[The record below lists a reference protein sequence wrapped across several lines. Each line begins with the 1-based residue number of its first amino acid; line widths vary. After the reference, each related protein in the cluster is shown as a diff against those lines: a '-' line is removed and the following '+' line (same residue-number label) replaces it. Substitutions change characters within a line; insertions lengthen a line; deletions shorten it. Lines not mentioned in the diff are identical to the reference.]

1 MIFLQNLAPIDYVS
15 KIVELVINYAPR
27 LILAFVTLFVG
38 LWLIK
43 WILNIIN
50 RHLVAHSVD
59 KAVAPF
65 LVSVVGALMRVMLLL
80 SIASLVGIETTSFVA
95 ILGAAGLAV
104 GLALQGSLS
113 NFAGGVLILVFK
125 PFRVG
130 DFIEASG
137 FSGQVKEIQIF
148 HTVMVTLDDRTVIIA
163 NGALANGAVVNHNTE
178 GTRLV
183 EVTFGVSYANDL
195 SKVKDVL
202 INNNAVKTHPLII
215 QEGEKTPFVGVLA
228 LNPVDVK
235 MSFRVWTKPEHYWAV
250 FFFAQ
255 EHVKNTCAKDG
266 VIGALPE
273 QIVHVRNN

>member
-1 MIFLQNLAPIDYVS
+1 MVFLQNLVPFDYIN
-15 KIVELVINYAPR
+15 KIIELTISYAPR

-43 WILNIIN
+43 WVLTIIN
-50 RHLVAHSVD
+50 KYLNKNSVD

-80 SIASLVGIETTSFVA
+80 SIASLIGIETTSFVA

-125 PFRVG
+125 PFKVG
-130 DFIEASG
+130 DFIEALG
-137 FSGQVKEIQIF
+137 FGGHVKEIQIF
-148 HTVMVTLDDRTVIIA
+148 HTIIVTLDDRTVIVA
-163 NGALANGAVVNHNTE
+163 NGALANGAVVNYNTE

-183 EVTFGVSYANDL
+183 EVTFGVAYSNDL
-195 SKVKDVL
+195 SKVKDAL
-202 INNNAVKTHPLII
+202 INNAIKENKLII
-215 QEGEKTPFVGVLA
+215 QEGEKSPFVGVLA
-228 LNPVDVK
+228 LNPVEVK
-235 MSFRVWTKPEHYWAV
+235 MTFRVWTKPEDYWTV

-255 EHVKNTCAKDG
+255 THVKESCEKGG
-266 VIGALPE
+266 VIGAMPQQLVFVKNE
-273 QIVHVRNN
+273 

>member
-1 MIFLQNLAPIDYVS
+1 MILLQDLVPFNYVN
-15 KIVELVINYAPR
+15 KIVELTITYAPK

-43 WILNIIN
+43 WVLSVVGKQMNK
-50 RHLVAHSVD
+50 HSVD

-125 PFRVG
+125 PFKVG

-148 HTVMVTLDDRTVIIA
+148 HTVIVMPDDRTVIIA

-195 SKVKDVL
+195 SKVKNVL
-202 INNNAVKTHPLII
+202 LNNPILASNNLVIK
-215 QEGEKTPFVGVLA
+215 EGAKKPFVCVLS
-228 LNPVDVK
+228 LNAVDVK
-235 MSFRVWTKPEHYWAV
+235 MALRVWTKPENYWEV

-255 EHVKNTCAKDG
+255 EFVKDTCEKDG
-266 VIGALPE
+266 IVGGMPA
-273 QIVHVRNN
+273 QIVHVKNN

>member
-1 MIFLQNLAPIDYVS
+1 MILLQDLVPFNYIN
-15 KIVELVINYAPR
+15 KIVELTITYAPK

-43 WILNIIN
+43 WVLSFVSKQMNKHN
-50 RHLVAHSVD
+50 VD

-125 PFRVG
+125 PFKVG
-130 DFIEASG
+130 DFIEAGG

-148 HTVMVTLDDRTVIIA
+148 HTVMVMLDDRTVIIA
-163 NGALANGAVVNHNTE
+163 NGALANGAVVNYNTE

-195 SKVKDVL
+195 SKVKDIL
-202 INNNAVKTHPLII
+202 LNSPILASNNLVIK
-215 QEGEKTPFVGVLA
+215 EGTKKPFVCVLS
-228 LNPVDVK
+228 LNSVDVK
-235 MSFRVWTKPEHYWAV
+235 MSFRVWTKPENYWEV

-255 EHVKNTCAKDG
+255 EFVKDTCEKGG
-266 VIGALPE
+266 VIGAMPE
-273 QIVHVRNN
+273 QIVHVKNN